1 MLAELDARTALGAQL
16 EASRTALG
24 FSQLALAQLSG
35 LQQAESSRIENSA
48 ANPTADTLVR
58 LANALDL
65 TLAL

>member
-24 FSQLALAQLSG
+24 FNQLALAQLSG

-48 ANPTADTLVR
+48 ANRTADTLVR